1 MTRTTHIRRSAKQWQ
16 SLITEQAECGLS
28 QSAFCKRERLAL
40 STFSLWK
47 RRLSGSECEPE
58 PAGQSEDPCTW
69 IDLGQMGSGQSGWD
83 IELDLGDGV
92 CLRLRRS

>member
-1 MTRTTHIRRSAKQWQ
+1 MSRSIRPRRTAEQWR
-16 SLITEQAECGLS
+16 SLIAEQADSGLS
-28 QSAFCKRERLAL
+28 QAAFCKRKRLSL

-47 RRLSGSECEPE
+47 RRLSEPGE
-58 PAGQSEDPCTW
+58 LAVRQNEDQATW
-69 IDLGQMGSGQSGWD
+69 IDLGQLASSRTGWD